1 MIERID
7 RGVIRVVALVIVGL
21 SLTACQRGSEAH
33 DDESPAKIVH
43 ANGSQ
48 LSRVILSANA
58 IERIGLKTDQVR
70 EQRVSRSASP
80 RKVVPYAALIYD
92 LHGETWIYTNPEPRI
107 FVRHRISVDYIDG
120 DLAVLLEGP
129 PPGTA
134 VVTVGVAQLF
144 GTELGV
150 GN

>member
-1 MIERID
+1 
-7 RGVIRVVALVIVGL
+7 LVIVGL
-21 SLTACQRGSEAH
+21 SLTACQRVTRTHAEDSPSRVVHIEGSE
-33 DDESPAKIVH
+33 
-43 ANGSQ
+43 
-48 LSRVILSANA
+48 LSRVILTANA

-92 LHGETWIYTNPEPRI
+92 QHGETWVYTNPEPRI
-107 FVRHRISVDYIDG
+107 FVRHHISVDYIDG
-120 DLAVLLEGP
+120 DLVVLLEGP